1 MTYHV
6 SNVARSQGDPK
17 VLRSGPS
24 SLGGADRLARGLGWF
39 SVGLGLAELLA
50 PRLFTRALGMRGS
63 EGLVRAYGAREVASG
78 LLALSPDRGVGL
90 WGRVAGDGLD
100 LATLLAALRPD
111 NPKRGN
117 AGLALAMALGVT
129 LLDILAAQGV
139 AARHGRRGRGGRHD
153 YRDRSGFP
161 RGVASARGAAAPTK
175 ALPDARAAPTPA

>member
-1 MTYHV
+1 MTYI
-6 SNVARSQGDPK
+6 SNIARSQGDPK

-24 SLGGADRLARGLGWF
+24 SLSVPDRLGRALGWF
-39 SVGLGLAELLA
+39 SLGLGVVELVT
-50 PRLFTRALGMRGS
+50 PRRVARALGMEGS

-117 AGLALAMALGVT
+117 VGLALAMVLGVT
-129 LLDILAAQGV
+129 LLDILTARGV
-139 AARHGRRGRGGRHD
+139 AARHGRRGRGARHD

-161 RGVASARGAAAPTK
+161 RGVASARAAAAETK
-175 ALPDARAAPTPA
+175 ALPDVRAAPTPA